1 MYNSQYISCLM
12 NAKNNS
18 NRMSYI
24 SGLLY
29 KPYKDGF
36 DEATNNILKDFQIL
50 RLIIRFYF
58 NILSKFFLLILSL
71 ASV

>member
-1 MYNSQYISCLM
+1 M
-12 NAKNNS
+12 NAESNS

-29 KPYKDGF
+29 KPCEDGF
-36 DEATNNILKDFQIL
+36 DEATNNMPKDFQIL
-50 RLIIRFYF
+50 GLMVRFCF
-58 NILSKFFLLILSL
+58 NILSEFFLLILSL